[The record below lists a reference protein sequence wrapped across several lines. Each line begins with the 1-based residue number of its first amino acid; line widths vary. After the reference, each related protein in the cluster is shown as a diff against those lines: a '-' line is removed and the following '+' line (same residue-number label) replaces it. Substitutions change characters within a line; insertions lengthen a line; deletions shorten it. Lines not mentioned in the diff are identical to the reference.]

1 MFLENISWKYKIILS
16 IFFLLLFY
24 YLFLKIKTAIHI
36 VYNQNNNL
44 EHFQDKLD
52 YSIEYVLN
60 DYNEKD
66 DDIFDKEY
74 VDLYSI
80 AYHDLH
86 DVSRDAKV
94 IQKYIPKDWDKEKVS
109 ILVGGCGVGKVPN
122 YWKNDLQYKNVVGID
137 FSKNMLQKAENLYPS
152 IQYIRGNLVDSKVF
166 TANSTHLFIMDER
179 TLFMNHI
186 DDMKKIIQ
194 NVANTLMDDGLF
206 VLPVFDRNNLQLASR
221 YYSSN
226 YIDHLGIVHGFTY
239 LDHFSHDCWY
249 IPDIDKEEERMEE
262 LMLYFD
268 KFVMKENGKKRIK
281 STMYYFPTKTTI
293 YDLVLSNG
301 FEKLYIEPIGTQ
313 IVGGYEL
320 AIFKKKKSSMSV
332 SEIQNKN

>member
-1 MFLENISWKYKIILS
+1 MSWKYKII
-16 IFFLLLFY
+16 IFFILLLLFY
-24 YLFLKIKTAIHI
+24 YLFLKIKKAIQI
-36 VYNQNNNL
+36 VNNNNNV

-80 AYHDLH
+80 AYYDTHDII
-86 DVSRDAKV
+86 RDAKV
-94 IQKYIPKDWDKEKVS
+94 IQKYIPQDWDKEKVS
-109 ILVGGCGVGKVPN
+109 IVVGGCGVGKLPN
-122 YWKNDLQYKNVVGID
+122 YWKNELKYKNVTGID
-137 FSKNMLQKAENLYPS
+137 FSKNMLQKAENTYPS
-152 IQYIRGNLVDSKVF
+152 IEFIRGNLVDSKVF
-166 TANSTHLFIMDER
+166 STNSTNLFIMDER

-194 NVANTLMDDGLF
+194 NVANSLVDDGIF
-206 VLPVFDRNNLQLASR
+206 VLPVYDRDNLQIASR
-221 YYSSN
+221 YYTSN
-226 YIDHLGIVHGFTY
+226 YVDHLGVVHGFTY

-262 LMLYFD
+262 LLLYFD
-268 KFVMKENGKKRIK
+268 KFVMKEDTNKKRVK
-281 STMYYFPTKTTI
+281 STMFFFPTKTSI
-293 YDLVLSNG
+293 YDIVLSNG
-301 FEKLYIEPIGTQ
+301 FEKLYIEPIGNQ

-320 AIFKKKKSSMSV
+320 AIFKKKKSTMNV
-332 SEIQNKN
+332 SEIQQKI